1 MKSWFPCEILKK
13 WWKVVQKLN
22 SNRKNAAGAE
32 SMVDG
37 GIMCCAK
44 YNIKL
49 FEIYI
54 KPD

>member
-1 MKSWFPCEILKK
+1 MNLN
-13 WWKVVQKLN
+13 KVVVSLRNFEKMVEGVQKLN

-44 YNIKL
+44 YKVV
-49 FEIYI
+49 
-54 KPD
+54 